1 MNNLPSGT
9 ITFVF
14 TDIEGSTQLWER
26 HPESMK
32 ATLAK
37 HDSILS
43 DSIQSNRG
51 HVIKRT
57 GDGIHAVFK
66 TPSDAVKAAIVAQ
79 QEFQRPVGELTIK
92 VRMGLHTGEAELR
105 DHDYFGSVP
114 NRAARLMS
122 AANGDQILISSATAE
137 LVRRELPPNTTLRN
151 LGEYN
156 LRDLVRPETV
166 HQVIHA
172 SLPSEFPPIK
182 QVDGCP
188 TNVVTL

>member
-1 MNNLPSGT
+1 MNDLPSGT

-14 TDIEGSTQLWER
+14 TDIESSTQLWET
-26 HPESMK
+26 HPEAMK

-43 DSIQSNRG
+43 NSIESNRG

-57 GDGIHAVFK
+57 GDGIHAVFQA
-66 TPSDAVKAAIVAQ
+66 PSDAIKAAIFAQ
-79 QEFQRPVGELTIK
+79 QEFQRPLGELTIK

-122 AANGDQILISSATAE
+122 VANGDQILVSNVTAE
-137 LVRRELPPNTTLRN
+137 LVREELPPNTTLRD
-151 LGEYN
+151 LGEHR
-156 LRDLVRPETV
+156 LKDLVQPENV
-166 HQVIHA
+166 HQLVHP

-182 QVDGCP
+182 
-188 TNVVTL
+188 